1 MTIFGRQPA
10 FWIGLLVTLI
20 LGALQTL
27 AGEGL
32 ISDAATGQI
41 RDGVNAV
48 AQLLL
53 LAAPLI
59 TGMLIKP
66 TVTPVA
72 APKLKPGTEV
82 QVEGSADKV
91 LIETT
96 PPGPVGLD
104 ASGDVLDESP
114 TMNTRGDAP

>member
-1 MTIFGRQPA
+1 MIFGRQPA
-10 FWIGLLVTLI
+10 FWIGLIVTI
-20 LGALQTL
+20 VLGVIQTL

-32 ISDAATGQI
+32 ISDVATN
-41 RDGVNAV
+41 RVTDGVNAI

-82 QVEGSADKV
+82 AVEGTTDSVVIAA
-91 LIETT
+91 T
-96 PPGPVGLD
+96 PPGPTGVEGG
-104 ASGDVLDESP
+104 AIDEEP
-114 TMNTRGDAP
+114 TLNTRGDAP